1 MTGNDKEKLAEI
13 INEYAIIENRL
24 NLLLESG
31 DLTSFSPK
39 AIKEMVNV
47 IVANLTRHNEL
58 IVEGVKSV
66 MGGKILNYEA
76 KDILNRGR
84 QEGLEKGKLEVALDM
99 LKEKLSLDM
108 IARITKLPTERIVEL
123 ATANGLAIC

>member
-1 MTGNDKEKLAEI
+1 
-13 INEYAIIENRL
+13 
-24 NLLLESG
+24 
-31 DLTSFSPK
+31 
-39 AIKEMVNV
+39 MVNV
-47 IVANLTRHNEL
+47 IVASLARHNEL

-84 QEGLEKGKLEVALDM
+84 QEGLKEGRQEGIEKGKLEVALDM

-123 ATANGLAIC
+123 ATANGLSVC